1 MLFHQLPMGRGV
13 VPDPTAGIA
22 IGGVALDDGPSHL
35 LDHLPPKFGREEIL
49 VAFLPGM
56 DLNRDFPRQRNA
68 EGLIKLDDVFRGD
81 FPNEIDFGFRFF
93 LLTKPFQRKKRG
105 EWRKHL
111 AIDPHK
117 INE

>member
-22 IGGVALDDGPSHL
+22 IVGVALDDGPSRL
-35 LDHLPPKFGREEIL
+35 LDHLPPKFRRQEIL

-81 FPNEIDFGFRFF
+81 FPNKIDFGFRFF
-93 LLTKPFQRKKRG
+93 PPSKTISKEKEG

-111 AIDPHK
+111 AIDPHRL
-117 INE
+117 NE